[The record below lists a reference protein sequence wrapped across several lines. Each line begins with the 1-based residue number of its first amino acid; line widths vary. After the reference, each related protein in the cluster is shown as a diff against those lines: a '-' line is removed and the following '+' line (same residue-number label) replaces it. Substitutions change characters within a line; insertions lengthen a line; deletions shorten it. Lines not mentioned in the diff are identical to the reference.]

1 MKLTANIT
9 LDELTKSQVAERK
22 GINNNPN
29 PTQIENLKALAV
41 NILQPVRS
49 EFDKPLIISS
59 GFRCAELC
67 IEIGSKITSE
77 HCADNKSAAADFEI
91 PGIDNKVLAQW
102 IRDNLIWNQLIL
114 EFYKDIWNQLI
125 LEFYK
130 EGEPSSGWVHCSYST
145 DLNKKE
151 SLIAYR
157 EDGKV
162 KYKPWS

>member
-29 PTQIENLKALAV
+29 PKQIENLKALAT

-49 EFDKPLIISS
+49 HYDKPLIISS

-67 IEIGSKITSE
+67 IAIGSSINSQ
-77 HCADNKSAAADFEI
+77 HVADDNAAAADFEI
-91 PGIDNKVLAQW
+91 WGRDNKEVASFIKSELEFE
-102 IRDNLIWNQLIL
+102 QLIL
-114 EFYKDIWNQLI
+114 EFYRDN
-125 LEFYK
+125 
-130 EGEPSSGWVHCSYST
+130 EPSSGWIHCSYST
-145 DLNKKE
+145 NSNRNQ
-151 SLIAYR
+151 SLRAMR

-162 KYKPWS
+162 VYKPWLE